1 MVTYSYLKNEIVIR
15 TTNIFRSAETRRHRR
30 RDKNGND
37 ECGEGS
43 RRDRTH
49 SRYKHPS
56 QYMGLNAKSTK
67 KVLYTIIISKLY
79 DQVNIT
85 SYNLSIN

>member
-1 MVTYSYLKNEIVIR
+1 MVTYSYLKNEIIMR
-15 TTNIFRSAETRRHRR
+15 TNIFRSAETRRHRR

-67 KVLYTIIISKLY
+67 KCYTRLLSRNCMIRLILLIIY
-79 DQVNIT
+79 P
-85 SYNLSIN
+85 